1 MVTKKT
7 SGTTAATTQA
17 ASGLG
22 LNAVG
27 DLSSFLNRTPA
38 APTGKPLQIPLER
51 IEEDPTQPRR
61 TFNADTLREL
71 ADSIGRRGVK
81 TPISVKPHPEQAD
94 RYIINHGA
102 RRYRAALL
110 ANATTIPAY
119 IDPDYDSD
127 DQVIENL
134 HRDGLT
140 PREIADYIGRQLSA
154 GRTKGE
160 IAAALYKSAAYIS
173 QHAALLDLPDP
184 IAEAFNQGRCGDVT
198 VINELVRAY
207 KKDAA
212 AVAAWLDDENQDIN
226 RTSVKVLKDFLDAK
240 KKEADKASAAPSA
253 GEGVAP
259 KTGGQWSPSDIG
271 GADQDEQHQGHDEDR
286 APAAP
291 EPEQLPMFGGE
302 QDDPPAPPAP
312 TVVPAASSRATG
324 ADQGEDHD
332 PEKFK
337 KAIVCVVY
345 DERPGRLVLTRR
357 PSAAGLGWIK
367 MDADG
372 SEEEVALDLLAISH
386 LVEG

>member
-1 MVTKKT
+1 MAPTKK
-7 SGTTAATTQA
+7 GTTPPAPA

-22 LNAVG
+22 LEAVG
-27 DLSSFLNRTPA
+27 DLSSFLKAAPA
-38 APTGKPLQIPLER
+38 APNGKPLDIPLAQ
-51 IEEDPTQPRR
+51 IEEDPNQPRR
-61 TFNADTLREL
+61 TFDEDTLREL
-71 ADSIGRRGVK
+71 ADSIGKRGVK

-94 RYIINHGA
+94 RYILNHGA
-102 RRYRAALL
+102 RRFRASLL

-119 IDPDYDSD
+119 IDTDYDSD

-160 IAAALYKSAAYIS
+160 IAAGLYKSPAYIS
-173 QHAALLDLPDP
+173 QHATLLDLPDP

-212 AVAAWLDDENQDIN
+212 AVTAWLEVEDQEIN
-226 RTSVKVLKDFLDAK
+226 RHSVKVLRDFIEAK
-240 KKEADKASAAPSA
+240 KKAADKATAGQGAAATP
-253 GEGVAP
+253 GR
-259 KTGGQWSPSDIG
+259 TGQWSPSDIKG
-271 GADQDEQHQGHDEDR
+271 GPEGDGDDP

-291 EPEQLPMFGGE
+291 EPEQIPMFGGDE
-302 QDDPPAPPAP
+302 DEPPAPLAAPPAP
-312 TVVPAASSRATG
+312 TVVPPAAPRATG
-324 ADQGEDHD
+324 ADQDHD

-337 KAIVCVVY
+337 KAIVFVTY
-345 DERPGRLVLTRR
+345 DGRPARLVLTRR

-372 SEEEVALDLLAISH
+372 SEEEVALDLLTISH